1 MISLTHDP
9 DAARPGAGG
18 IGGSATVLRATGVG
32 VEYAGARP
40 VRAVQD
46 VSLELAAGEVL
57 GIAGESGCGK
67 STLAFALTG
76 MLRPPAR
83 LTTGSIEYALPD
95 GTALDLAG
103 ATTQQL
109 KALRWNTVS
118 MVFQSAMNALN
129 PVTGIGRQF
138 DDIYRTHRPDMSRS
152 ERRERTAA
160 LLEMVGIDPGRAGAF
175 PHELSG
181 GMRQRVVIA
190 MALALEPR
198 IVVMDEPTTALDVLV
213 QREILDEVERLREEL
228 GFAVIFITHDLGL
241 LLEISD
247 RLAVMYAGR
256 IVEYAPAEQLAE
268 SARHPYTQGLLR
280 SFPDLRGRRRVL
292 RGIPGSPP
300 DLRGD
305 LTGCAFAER
314 CEHAFAPCFSTRP
327 VLRPHAAWPVA
338 CHLDDPE
345 HAPAGGDVGA
355 AAGTDGDGLGA
366 ASRDGLGRTAT
377 AGTGAGDPAAAEGD
391 AS

>member
-1 MISLTHDP
+1 MIIANDS
-9 DAARPGAGG
+9 AATRPAGLD
-18 IGGSATVLRATGVG
+18 GGTTVLRASNVG

-40 VRAVQD
+40 VRAVQG
-46 VSLELAAGEVL
+46 VCLELAAGEVL

-67 STLAFALTG
+67 STLAYALTG
-76 MLRPPAR
+76 MLRAPAR
-83 LTTGSIEYALPD
+83 LTTGTVEYAQPD
-95 GTALDLAG
+95 GGTLDLSA
-103 ATTQQL
+103 ATASQL

-138 DDIYRTHRPDMSRS
+138 TDIFRTHRPEMTRT
-152 ERRERTAA
+152 ERRERTAE
-160 LLEMVGIDPGRAGAF
+160 LLEMVGLDPGRASAF

-213 QREILDEVERLREEL
+213 QREILDEIERLREKL

-256 IVEYAPAEQLAE
+256 VVEYAPAAQLVDG
-268 SARHPYTQGLLR
+268 ARHPYTQGLLR
-280 SFPDLRGRRRVL
+280 SFPDLRGERRVL
-292 RGIPGSPP
+292 RGIPGTPP
-300 DLRGD
+300 DLRAAIP
-305 LTGCAFAER
+305 GCAFADR
-314 CEHAFAPCFSTRP
+314 CEHVFEPCRSTRP
-327 VLRPHAAWPVA
+327 PLAAHAAWPVA
-338 CHLDDPE
+338 CHLDDP
-345 HAPAGGDVGA
+345 
-355 AAGTDGDGLGA
+355 
-366 ASRDGLGRTAT
+366 AT
-377 AGTGAGDPAAAEGD
+377 AVTRAEGE

>member
-1 MISLTHDP
+1 MISITQDP
-9 DAARPGAGG
+9 DAARPPGLD
-18 IGGSATVLRATGVG
+18 GSATVLRADGVS

-76 MLRPPAR
+76 MLRPPAA
-83 LTTGSIEYALPD
+83 LTAGSIEYAQPD
-95 GTALDLAG
+95 GTSLDLAA
-103 ATTQQL
+103 ATASQL

-129 PVTGIGRQF
+129 PVTSVGRQF
-138 DDIYRTHRPDMSRS
+138 DDIFRTHRPDMGRA
-152 ERRERTAA
+152 ERGRRTAA

-213 QREILDEVERLREEL
+213 QREILDELERLREEL

-247 RLAVMYAGR
+247 SLAVMYAGR
-256 IVEYAPAEQLAE
+256 IVEYAPAEQIAE
-268 SARHPYTQGLLR
+268 HARHPYTQGLLR
-280 SFPDLRGRRRVL
+280 SFPDLRGERRVL

-300 DLRGD
+300 DLRRGIS
-305 LTGCAFAER
+305 GCAFADR
-314 CEHAFAPCFSTRP
+314 CEHVFAPCHTIRP
-327 VLRPHAAWPVA
+327 TLHRHAAWPVA

-345 HAPAGGDVGA
+345 HAA
-355 AAGTDGDGLGA
+355 ARG
-366 ASRDGLGRTAT
+366 
-377 AGTGAGDPAAAEGD
+377 EG
-391 AS
+391 SGVNLS